1 MTDRESLAVAPGTQP
16 TADGTEALSLRG
28 VTRTFPGVRAL
39 DAVDLSVSYGEV
51 HGVLGENGAGKSTLM
66 AIASGALTADEGTVT
81 VAGHQLA
88 VADPT
93 RAREAGLAIVRQEPA
108 LLPDLTVAENLFLG
122 VSPDRRPKAGMLNR
136 WAQAQLAAWS
146 DDVPVRPTDR
156 VDTLHPQ
163 QRFIVEICRAL
174 SQDPRILVLDEPTE
188 HLLRDEVDILFEH
201 IRSRTAQGK
210 AVVYIS
216 HRINEVKQITDRITV
231 LRNGRTV
238 GTFASDSLSED
249 QVVSLIIGRDL
260 DVYFPDKNQAEPA
273 AAAALELEGFT
284 TRGLA
289 PLDLVCRRG
298 EIIGLAGIEGNGQ
311 TDLIRG
317 LAGLH
322 KTSGIVVMNGRRH
335 TRYGPREVTANR
347 VAYVPGDR
355 HRDGVLTGLS
365 VRENIAYRSLS
376 RLATGG
382 WVRTQRESA
391 LVRDVITDYKVK
403 TPTADTPIESL
414 SGGNQQKA
422 LIGAALA
429 GSPSVLLL
437 EEPTQ
442 GVDIGARS
450 EIYALMR
457 AAANRGA
464 VVIMLS
470 SDAAELGG
478 VADRVLV
485 LSRGKVVREI
495 SGDEVSERAI
505 TGAALTSEAERARTT
520 SHNRRLTTWLAGDTA
535 PVAVVSGLI
544 LASFVVGFLANPK
557 FAGYYNVSGMLML
570 TATLGFVAVGQVLVL
585 LTGGIDVSVGPVIGL
600 VVNIASF
607 YLIDGATPVQQ
618 ASGWALMVG
627 AALTVGLINWTLIEF
642 GGLSPLIATLVT
654 YMAVQGVSFVL
665 RPSPGGSI
673 STTITDRVTTM
684 AGPVPIALV
693 VLVLIALG
701 LGLALRRNRLGI
713 AIRAVGSREAAARVN
728 GLHPRQIRLLA
739 YLGCSLFAAFAG
751 LLFMAQTGTGDAQ
764 GGVALTLLSITAA
777 VVGGASVFGGRGS
790 FIGAVLGAALV
801 QIVNSLTVFLKLNSA
816 WQYYI
821 VGLMTLG
828 AVALYSSARRR
839 AAVTA

>member
-1 MTDRESLAVAPGTQP
+1 MVEPVRAPAPQPVEGLALQ
-16 TADGTEALSLRG
+16 LRG

-39 DAVDLSVSYGEV
+39 DNVDLTVVDGEV

-66 AIASGALTADEGTVT
+66 AIASGALAADEGVVI
-81 VAGHQLA
+81 VAGHALA
-88 VADPT
+88 GADPT

-108 LLPDLTVAENLFLG
+108 LLPDLSVAENLYLG
-122 VSPDRRPKAGMLNR
+122 VSPDRRPPAGAIER
-136 WAQAQLAAWS
+136 WARERLAAWS
-146 DDVPVRPTDR
+146 DDVPVRPDDR

-174 SQDPRILVLDEPTE
+174 SQDPQVLVLDEPTE
-188 HLLRDEVDILFEH
+188 HLLRDEVDILFRH
-201 IRSRTAQGK
+201 IRERTARGK

-238 GTFASDSLSED
+238 GTFESSTLSEH

-260 DVYFPDKNQAEPA
+260 DVYFPDKNEPGPDDPI
-273 AAAALELEGFT
+273 ALELQGFSS
-284 TRGLA
+284 RGLA

-311 TDLIRG
+311 LDLIRG
-317 LAGLH
+317 LAGLA
-322 KTSGIVVMNGRRH
+322 KCSGTVVVNGRRH
-335 TRYGPREVTANR
+335 ERYSHRDVTANG
-347 VAYVPGDR
+347 VAYLPGDR
-355 HRDGVLTGLS
+355 HRDGVLNGLS
-365 VRENIAYRSLS
+365 VRENIAYRNLS
-376 RLATGG
+376 KVATGG
-382 WVRTQRESA
+382 WVRSRREAA
-391 LVRDVITDYKVK
+391 LVGEVIADYRVK
-403 TPTADTPIESL
+403 TPSPETPIESL

-429 GSPSVLLL
+429 GRPSVFLL

-450 EIYALMR
+450 EIYTLLR
-457 AAANRGA
+457 AAAAAGS
-464 VVIMLS
+464 VVIILS
-470 SDAAELGG
+470 SDAAELAG

-485 LSRGKVVREI
+485 LSRGTVVRDI
-495 SGDEVSERAI
+495 AGAEVTERAI
-505 TGAALTSEAERARTT
+505 TGAALTSEAERARST
-520 SHNRRLTTWLAGDTA
+520 SGRRRIVHWLAGDTA
-535 PVAVVSGLI
+535 PVAVVSTL
-544 LASFVVGFLANPK
+544 VVALFLVGVAVNPK
-557 FAGYYNVSGMLML
+557 FAGFHNISGMLTL
-570 TATLGFVAVGQVLVL
+570 TAVLGFVAVGQVLVL

-607 YLIDGATPVQQ
+607 YLIDGATPIQQ

-627 AALTVGLINWTLIEF
+627 AALTVGLINWALIEF

-673 STTITDRVTTM
+673 STAVTDPIT
-684 AGPVPIALV
+684 ALIGPVPIGLI
-693 VLVLIALG
+693 VLVLLALG
-701 LGLALRRNRLGI
+701 MGVALRRSLPGI
-713 AIRAVGSREAAARVN
+713 AIRAVGSREEAARVN
-728 GLHPRQIRLLA
+728 GLHPRRVRLLA
-739 YLGCSLFAAFAG
+739 YLGCSLFAVFAG
-751 LLFMAQTGTGDAQ
+751 MLFMAQTGTGDAQ
-764 GGVALTLLSITAA
+764 GGVALTLLSITAG

-801 QIVNSLTVFLKLNSA
+801 QIVNALTVFLKLNSA

-821 VGLMTLG
+821 VGIMTLG
-828 AVALYSSARRR
+828 AVALYSIARRR